1 MYTST
6 ITQKGQ
12 VTIPKKL
19 RDSLHL
25 QTNDKIIFVKRN
37 ETLILK
43 PVKVLRELR
52 GSVQIETSDE
62 SGDIREIVKQ
72 CVTRKIADE

>member
-1 MYTST
+1 MFTST

-25 QTNDKIIFVKRN
+25 NINDKVIFVQRDDS
-37 ETLILK
+37 LIIK
-43 PVKVLRELR
+43 PVKSVQALR
-52 GSVQIETSDE
+52 GSVPVKKVHTTE
-62 SGDIREIVKQ
+62 DIRETVKQ
-72 CVTRKIADE
+72 KITRRIANE

>member
-1 MYTST
+1 MFTST

-25 QTNDKIIFVKRN
+25 KINDKVIFVQRGDA
-37 ETLILK
+37 LIIK
-43 PVKVLRELR
+43 PVKSVQELR
-52 GSVQIETSDE
+52 GSVPQRTDQNLET
-62 SGDIREIVKQ
+62 IRETVKQ
-72 CVTRKIADE
+72 KIARKIADE